1 MANKKLYTC
10 GSGIDL
16 LKSGF
21 KFWAWKREEDL
32 SLSDYRLTVP
42 EEAIVEI
49 GIDTYQID
57 PTNHNIKY
65 SQVKRLPKKVTAE
78 G

>member
-16 LKSGF
+16 LKDGF
-21 KFWAWKREEDL
+21 KFWAWKREDDL

-42 EEAIVEI
+42 EEAIVAVNE
-49 GIDTYQID
+49 DTFQVD
-57 PTNHNIKY
+57 PTNVTIKY
-65 SQVKRLPKKVTAE
+65 SQVKRLPKKVTAK